1 MPKYLADKLPHQHHL
16 ENFFNTVRKGGKQTD
31 LNCPVEDA
39 YKCCRAVL
47 AINQAVA
54 ERRTIDF
61 KPEDFQVA

>member
-1 MPKYLADKLPHQHHL
+1 
-16 ENFFNTVRKGGKQTD
+16 VRSGGKQTD

-61 KPEDFQVA
+61 KPEDFHVA